1 MILKSLWMK
10 DNFDEEYF
18 DKESDD
24 GYEEKSDDEE

>member
-1 MILKSLWMK
+1 MK